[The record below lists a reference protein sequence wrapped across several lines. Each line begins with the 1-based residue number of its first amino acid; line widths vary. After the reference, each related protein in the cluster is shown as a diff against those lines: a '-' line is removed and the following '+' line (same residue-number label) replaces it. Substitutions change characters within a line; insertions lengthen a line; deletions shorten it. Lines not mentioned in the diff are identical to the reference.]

1 MKEKVAKKLEANVAE
16 VIMIALFMV
25 ILLSSCGSTIAC
37 GPSANAWSTNCPAY
51 R

>member
-16 VIMIALFMV
+16 VIMIAILMV

-37 GPSANAWSTNCPAY
+37 GPGANAWGTNCPAY